1 MAFVL
6 LIHSETLGVKVNNPT
21 CFLKCSDW
29 NTLNCYI
36 LYINYPILA
45 GYFPNRVVPRM
56 SSHCY
61 KLFNLFFLDFSIK
74 PLFWNRGC
82 YIVVTKSVWRMLRH
96 CYKFSSSGR
105 YIIAT
110 NQVNDF
116 HSTSTLPSSYTYI
129 PCTYSSSISRVSFS

>member
-61 KLFNLFFLDFSIK
+61 KLFDLFSLDFSHK
-74 PLFWNRGC
+74 T
-82 YIVVTKSVWRMLRH
+82 VVLEQR
-96 CYKFSSSGR
+96 
-105 YIIAT
+105 
-110 NQVNDF
+110 
-116 HSTSTLPSSYTYI
+116 TLY
-129 PCTYSSSISRVSFS
+129 CCHKISREDVTSLLQVQ

>member
-29 NTLNCYI
+29 DTLNCYI

-45 GYFPNRVVPRM
+45 GYFPNRAVPRM

-61 KLFNLFFLDFSIK
+61 KLFCHFFLDFPIK
-74 PLFWNRGC
+74 PLFWNRGR
-82 YIVVTKSVWRMLRH
+82 YIVVTKSAGRM
-96 CYKFSSSGR
+96 
-105 YIIAT
+105 
-110 NQVNDF
+110 
-116 HSTSTLPSSYTYI
+116 
-129 PCTYSSSISRVSFS
+129 

>member
-45 GYFPNRVVPRM
+45 GYFPKQSRP
-56 SSHCY
+56 HP
-61 KLFNLFFLDFSIK
+61 IK
-74 PLFWNRGC
+74 SFGNFPILAGF
-82 YIVVTKSVWRMLRH
+82 
-96 CYKFSSSGR
+96 
-105 YIIAT
+105 
-110 NQVNDF
+110 
-116 HSTSTLPSSYTYI
+116 
-129 PCTYSSSISRVSFS
+129 CTTTEIGF

>member
-6 LIHSETLGVKVNNPT
+6 LIHSETLGVKINNPT

-61 KLFNLFFLDFSIK
+61 KKYAAFLPRKWLKTAYFCIGNVILLSQNRWGGCYVIATKQLQSSCFIFSILLQFFHQLPK
-74 PLFWNRGC
+74 
-82 YIVVTKSVWRMLRH
+82 
-96 CYKFSSSGR
+96 
-105 YIIAT
+105 IAT
-110 NQVNDF
+110 NII
-116 HSTSTLPSSYTYI
+116 Y
-129 PCTYSSSISRVSFS
+129 

>member
-29 NTLNCYI
+29 DTLNCYI

-45 GYFPNRVVPRM
+45 GYFPNRAVPRM

-61 KLFNLFFLDFSIK
+61 KLFDLFSSIFPIK
-74 PLFWNRGC
+74 PLFGNRGR
-82 YIVVTKSVWRMLRH
+82 YIVVTKSAGRM
-96 CYKFSSSGR
+96 
-105 YIIAT
+105 
-110 NQVNDF
+110 
-116 HSTSTLPSSYTYI
+116 
-129 PCTYSSSISRVSFS
+129 